1 MLKVFGLKN
10 CDSCRNAMKWLE
22 KSNIQ
27 SKFYD
32 FRDKGICR
40 ELVVKWIEL
49 MGWKNLLNR
58 RSTTWR
64 NLPEKIRQSV
74 DGISVIALI
83 VQKPALIKRPVFEY
97 DGKTLIG
104 FKDQQKKELKKL
116 LKHSRL

>member
-1 MLKVFGLKN
+1 MINIYGLKN
-10 CDSCRNAMKWLE
+10 CDSCRNAMKLLE

-32 FRDKGICR
+32 FRDTGIFR

-58 RSTTWR
+58 RGTTWR

-83 VQKPALIKRPVFEY
+83 VQKPALERP
-97 DGKTLIG
+97 
-104 FKDQQKKELKKL
+104 
-116 LKHSRL
+116 